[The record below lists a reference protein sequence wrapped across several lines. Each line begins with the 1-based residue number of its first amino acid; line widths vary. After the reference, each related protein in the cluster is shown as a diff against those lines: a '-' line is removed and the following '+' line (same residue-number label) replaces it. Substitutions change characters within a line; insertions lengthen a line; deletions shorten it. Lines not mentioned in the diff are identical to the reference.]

1 MKKLLF
7 LLVTLLSLTAYSQVT
22 SSKIQGSVSD
32 EAGFLSGVNI
42 VAKHTPSGTVMG
54 VVSQFNGDFTIPN
67 LRVGGPYTV
76 TFSYIGY
83 KTVEYTDIYLQLGK
97 TTNLDV
103 KMQSDSAELEEV
115 VITYSRDNTF
125 NSGRTGAETSLGSR
139 EIQSLPSISRS
150 AADFYRL
157 EPTSSGGSFG
167 GRNDQFNNFSL
178 DGSIFNNPFGLDS
191 ATPGSQTDAQP
202 VSLDAI
208 EQIQVSTAP
217 YDVTQ
222 SGFTGASVNAVT
234 KSGTNA
240 FHGTVFGFY
249 RNQEMAG
256 KVNLGGTTLVPDLN
270 QTQAGF
276 SIGGPIIKDKL
287 FFFANYELD
296 NRDDLGSYYI
306 ANTGNQ
312 TVGGN
317 VSRVLKTDLDAVSSA
332 LATIGY
338 DTGDYQGYIHDTKS
352 TKGIYK
358 LDWNAAKNTRVSLIY
373 NFLRASKDRN
383 AHPSAIGTRGPDLIT
398 MQFRNS
404 GYTIN
409 NNIDSFLA
417 EINSNFSDGSTTNKL
432 QVGYTH
438 FDDFRDAFS
447 APAPVINIRKNN
459 QRYII
464 AGHEPF
470 SINNR
475 LDQKVLQLTDNMTH
489 YVGNHAVTLGFS
501 FEKFQFDNSFNL
513 VGYGF
518 DVFGG
523 IDIDKNQ
530 DFNYDGVPDTDYI
543 NADGSTNMANFQSFI
558 TSHYGPKMD
567 YAQSQYNKSEWA
579 LVETNLGQMA
589 FYLQDEWA
597 VNDDLKVT
605 AGLRIDKPL
614 YFDTKFKVENSI
626 DNAYWYSEDIPYFD
640 EDGNDVNLSSRDLPS
655 TDFLFSP
662 RLGFNWD
669 LKGDDTVQ
677 LRGGTGIFT
686 GRLPFVWIGNQVA
699 NVNVDFYTST
709 DKNFQFPQIWKSS
722 LGLDYKFENGLIT
735 SFDGSYSKD
744 INGMMVRNYSISNP
758 TGTLEGVD
766 NRPIYTA
773 ADRNGMYQPWGA
785 PIDSYIFTNT
795 DVGYS
800 YNLTFK
806 AVKKWENGL
815 YSTFAYNFTES
826 KDASSIEAEIT
837 SDAYA
842 RNPAFGNV
850 NKAVASNSLYGD
862 KHRIVGVLSKTW
874 DYGRNDKWSTT
885 LAGLYEYAQGGR
897 YSYTYAGDLNYDGS
911 NLNDLIYIPTASD
924 INVMSFNATTV
935 SEADQRAA
943 LEAYIQQ
950 DDYLSANRGSYAG
963 KYDALSPWRGRWD
976 VKLTQD
982 YNFGGGKKLQFNLN
996 MLNLGNLFYKEWG
1009 IVKLPTSTQPIGVSV
1024 DTATSTPTYSFDV
1037 NQKETFTDDYSLN
1050 SRWQVQGGLRFI
1062 F

>member
-1 MKKLLF
+1 MKKTLF
-7 LLVTLLSLTAYSQVT
+7 LLFAFLSFTAFSQVT
-22 SSKIQGSVSD
+22 TSKIQGNVSD
-32 EAGFLSGVNI
+32 DMGALFGASV

-54 VVSQFNGDFTIPN
+54 AMTQDNGNYTIPN

-76 TFSYIGY
+76 TISFVGY
-83 KTVEYTDIYLQLGK
+83 KTIEYTDVYLQLGK
-97 TTNLDV
+97 TANIDADMV
-103 KMQSDSAELEEV
+103 SESEELGEV
-115 VITYSRDNTF
+115 VIRYSKNSTF
-125 NSGRTGAETSLGSR
+125 NSDRTGAETSLGSR

-157 EPTSSGGSFG
+157 EPTSSGGAFG

-208 EQIQVSTAP
+208 EQIQVATAP

-222 SGFTGASVNAVT
+222 AGFTGASVNAVT
-234 KSGTNA
+234 KSGTNE

-249 RNQEMAG
+249 RNQELAG
-256 KVNLGGTTLVPDLN
+256 KVDLGGTTLVPDLN
-270 QTQAGF
+270 QTQFGF
-276 SIGGPIIKDKL
+276 SLGGPIIKDKL
-287 FFFANYELD
+287 FFFANYEFD
-296 NRDDLGSYYI
+296 DRDDLGSYYV
-306 ANTGNQ
+306 ARTDESQ

-317 VSRVLKTDLDAVSSA
+317 VSRVLQSDLDAVSSA
-332 LATIGY
+332 LATLGY
-338 DTGDYQGYIHDTKS
+338 DTGDYQGYIHNTKS

-417 EINSNFSDGSTTNKL
+417 EINSNFSEGKTTNKL

-438 FDDFRDAFS
+438 FDDYRDSFS
-447 APAPVINIRKNN
+447 APAPVININKDG

-475 LDQKVLQLTDNMTH
+475 LDQKVLQITNNLTH
-489 YVGNHAVTLGFS
+489 YAGDHAVTIGFA

-518 DVFGG
+518 DIFGG
-523 IDIDKNQ
+523 YNSVG
-530 DFNYDGVPDTDYI
+530 DFL
-543 NADGSTNMANFQSFI
+543 ADADPVTGTMA
-558 TSHYGPKMD
+558 GKLA
-567 YAQSQYNKSEWA
+567 YAESQFEADNWA

-597 VNDDLKVT
+597 VTDDLKIT
-605 AGLRIDKPL
+605 AGIRFDKPL
-614 YFDTKFKVENSI
+614 YFDTKEKVQNSI
-626 DNAYWYSEDIPYFD
+626 DNSYWYDESIPYFD
-640 EDGNDVNLSSRDLPS
+640 ENGEPTTLSSLDLPS
-655 TDFLFSP
+655 QDIMFSP

-669 LKGDDTVQ
+669 VKGDNTIQV
-677 LRGGTGIFT
+677 RGGTGIFT

-709 DKNFQFPQIWKSS
+709 DNNFQFPQIWKSS
-722 LGLDYKFENGLIT
+722 LGLDYKFENGLVT

-744 INGMMVRNYSISNP
+744 INGMMVRNYSINDP
-758 TGTLEGVD
+758 EGSLDGVAGHT
-766 NRPIYTA
+766 RPYYLA
-773 ADRNGMYQPWGA
+773 SDHNGINQPWGQ

-800 YNLTFK
+800 YNATFK
-806 AVKKWENGL
+806 AEKSWESNM
-815 YSTFAYNFTES
+815 YASFAYNFTES

-842 RNPAFGNV
+842 RNPAYGNV
-850 NKAVASNSLYGD
+850 NTAVASHSLYGD
-862 KHRIVGVLSKTW
+862 RHRIIGAFSKKW
-874 DYGRNDKWSTT
+874 NYGANKKWSTNI
-885 LAGLYEYAQGGR
+885 AGIYEYAQGGR
-897 YSYTYAGDLNYDGS
+897 FSYTYGGDINGDGS
-911 NLNDLIYIPTASD
+911 GLNDLIYIPTASD
-924 INVMSFNATTV
+924 ITEMNFA
-935 SEADQRAA
+935 EAGQAEA
-943 LEAYIQQ
+943 LEAFILQ
-950 DDYLSANRGSYAG
+950 DEYMSERRGEIAG
-963 KYDALSPWRGRWD
+963 KYDILSPWRGRWD
-976 VKLTQD
+976 LKLTQD
-982 YNFGGGKKLQFNLN
+982 YNLKGTKKIQLNINVLNIGNMFNS
-996 MLNLGNLFYKEWG
+996 EWG
-1009 IVKLPTSTQPIGVSV
+1009 VVEIPVSTQPIGVSV
-1024 DTATSTPTYSFDV
+1024 DPGTLVPTYSFDV
-1037 NQKETFTDDYSLN
+1037 NQKETFTSDYSLV
-1050 SRWQVQGGLRFI
+1050 SRWQAQAGLRFI

>member
-1 MKKLLF
+1 MKKLA
-7 LLVTLLSLTAYSQVT
+7 LLLTMMLTISAFAQVT
-22 SSKIQGSVSD
+22 TSKIQGTVTD
-32 EAGFLSGVNI
+32 DAGALFGATV
-42 VAKHTPSGTVMG
+42 VAKHLPTGSVMG
-54 VVSQFNGDFTIPN
+54 AMSQENGNYAIPN

-76 TFSYIGY
+76 TFSFVGY
-83 KTVEYTDIYLQLGK
+83 KTIEYTDIYLQLGK
-97 TTNLDV
+97 TTNIDMSMVSENQELD
-103 KMQSDSAELEEV
+103 EV
-115 VITYSRDNTF
+115 VIRYTKNNTF
-125 NSGRTGAETSLGSR
+125 NSDRTGAETSLGSK
-139 EIQSLPSISRS
+139 EIQTLPSISRS

-157 EPTSSGGSFG
+157 EPTASGGSFG

-222 SGFTGASVNAVT
+222 AGFTGASVNAVT
-234 KSGTNA
+234 KSGTNE

-249 RNQEMAG
+249 RNQDLAG
-256 KVNLGGTTLVPDLN
+256 NVDLGGTTLTPDLN
-270 QTQAGF
+270 QTQYGF
-276 SIGGPIIKDKL
+276 SLGGPIVKDKL
-287 FFFANYELD
+287 FFFANYEYD
-296 NRDDLGSYYI
+296 NRDDLGSYYVS
-306 ANTGNQ
+306 NNGSQ
-312 TVGGN
+312 TVEGN
-317 VSRVLKTDLDAVSSA
+317 VSRVLESDLQAVSTA
-332 LATIGY
+332 LKALGY
-338 DTGDYQGYIHDTKS
+338 ETGEYQGYIHDTKS

-358 LDWNAAKNTRVSLIY
+358 LDWNASKNTRVSLIY

-383 AHPSAIGTRGPDLIT
+383 AHPSAIGRRGPDLIT

-409 NNIDSFLA
+409 NNIDSYLA
-417 EINSNFSDGSTTNKL
+417 EINSNFSNGKTTNKL
-432 QVGYTH
+432 QIGYTR
-438 FDDFRDAFS
+438 FDDYRDAFS
-447 APAPVINIRKNN
+447 APAPVININKNG

-475 LDQKVLQLTDNMTH
+475 LDQKVFQLTNNMTH
-489 YVGNHAVTLGFS
+489 SFGNHTATIGFA

-523 IDIDKNQ
+523 YNSVG
-530 DFNYDGVPDTDYI
+530 DFLADADPNTGTLAGKIAYAESQFNTD
-543 NADGSTNMANFQSFI
+543 
-558 TSHYGPKMD
+558 
-567 YAQSQYNKSEWA
+567 EWA

-597 VNDDLKVT
+597 ATDDVKIT

-614 YFDTKFKVENSI
+614 FFDTQQKVEKSI
-626 DNAYWYSEDIPYFD
+626 ANAYWYSENIPYFD

-662 RLGFNWD
+662 RIGFNWD
-669 LKGDDTVQ
+669 IKGDNTMQ
-677 LRGGTGIFT
+677 LRGGSGIFT
-686 GRLPFVWIGNQVA
+686 GRLPFVWIGNQVG

-722 LGLDYKFENGLIT
+722 LGLDYKFENGLVT
-735 SFDGSYSKD
+735 SFDASYSKD
-744 INGMMVRNYSISNP
+744 INGMMVRNYSIRNP
-758 TGTLEGVD
+758 TGTLSGVD

-773 ADRNGMYQPWGA
+773 ADRNGINQPWGS

-800 YNLTFK
+800 YNATFK
-806 AVKKWENGL
+806 AEKSWENDMYL
-815 YSTFAYNFTES
+815 SFAYNFTEAM
-826 KDASSIEAEIT
+826 DASSIEAEIT

-850 NKAVASNSLYGD
+850 NKAVASHSLYGD
-862 KHRIVGVLSKTW
+862 RHRIIGVVSKKLTYGKW
-874 DYGRNDKWSTT
+874 DTSI
-885 LAGLYEYAQGGR
+885 AGIYEYAQGGR
-897 YSYTYAGDLNYDGS
+897 FSYTYGGDVNGDGS
-911 NLNDLIYIPTASD
+911 NMNDLIYIPTESD
-924 INVMSFNATTV
+924 INAMPFNTAEAT
-935 SEADQRAA
+935 EAEQRAA
-943 LEAYIQQ
+943 LEAFIKQ
-950 DDYLSANRGSYAG
+950 DDYMSANRGKYAE
-963 KYDALSPWRGRWD
+963 KYDVLSPWRGRWD
-976 VKLTQD
+976 LKLTQG
-982 YNFGGGKKLQFNLN
+982 YSLGGSKKLQFDLN
-996 MLNLGNLFYKEWG
+996 MLNLTNLLNKDWG
-1009 IVKLPTSTQPIGVSV
+1009 VIKLPTSSQPIGVSV
-1024 DTATSTPTYSFDV
+1024 DQATSTPTYSFDL
-1037 NQKETFTDDYSLN
+1037 NQKETFTGDYSLQ